1 MKKIMMVTL
10 FAAVVFNTAQAQTNM
25 TSTTKAITEE
35 QKNAAKV
42 KKAENLIEAFTKAGL
57 SNDEQLKARTELDES
72 NEKIKSIKADSSLSD
87 DDKRTKVIAINKERK
102 ENLKAIMGE
111 AKYELFEATQKMQ
124 RQSSGGSAG

>member
-1 MKKIMMVTL
+1 MMVTL

-72 NEKIKSIKADSSLSD
+72 NEKIKSIKADASLSD

-124 RQSSGGSAG
+124 RQSSGRAGS